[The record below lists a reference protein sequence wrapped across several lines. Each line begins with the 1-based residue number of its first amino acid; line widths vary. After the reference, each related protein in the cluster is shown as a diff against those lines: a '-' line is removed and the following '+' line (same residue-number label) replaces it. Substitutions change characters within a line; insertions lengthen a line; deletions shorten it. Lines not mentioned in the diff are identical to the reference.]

1 MCCRDLVENKE
12 VMGAS
17 IRPGTRQIMK
27 LIKWL
32 SRDDG
37 RMGRWRKGGK
47 VGGFKYVQTTFKYLV
62 KPVNLLSRGQLC
74 MQAHTL
80 TLCIKFYRIYDT
92 PTGSIS
98 MDTWLRNCSK
108 VE

>member
-62 KPVNLLSRGQLC
+62 KPVNLLSRGQ
-74 MQAHTL
+74 
-80 TLCIKFYRIYDT
+80 Y
-92 PTGSIS
+92 GSRPSLLSDMSTHIGL
-98 MDTWLRNCSK
+98 LRVSLGSCLRRQG
-108 VE
+108 